1 MTAPDRDEPTTANAQ
16 AGGAGAGKGRALRY
30 QHVYDLVVAMIE
42 ERGLGEGDK
51 LPSTAELAKLADVS
65 VISVRRALDELSHA
79 GIIVRHQGVGTF
91 VAPRRMVSQ
100 PARSGALLDTI
111 TGEYEHEVFR
121 TELLALTVGLPSRNH
136 VDALGLDEGQPVWE
150 ISRVR
155 RLGGESK
162 VVEKA
167 TIPLSLVP
175 ALDQERLEAGD
186 SLYGFLEEKYGLTD
200 AFVEQFFQVDQ
211 PSRWEQEHLGVTE
224 QEAVVRVRG
233 VSFSADEVPYD
244 SYQQTYRAKD
254 FLFYVSGSQAPRL
267 IEPSDSGRWSVK
279 ALGTP

>member
-1 MTAPDRDEPTTANAQ
+1 MTTSDRDDLAAAP
-16 AGGAGAGKGRALRY
+16 AGGPATGRGRALRY
-30 QHVYDLVVAMIE
+30 QHVYDLVVAMIDE
-42 ERGLGEGDK
+42 QGLSEGDK

-111 TGEYEHEVFR
+111 TGEYEHEAFQ
-121 TELLALTVGLPSRNH
+121 TELLSLTVGVPSRNH
-136 VDALGLDEGQPVWE
+136 LDALGLDEGQPVWE

-155 RLGGESK
+155 RLAGEAK

-175 ALDQERLEAGD
+175 ALEQDRLGAGA
-186 SLYGFLEEKYGLTD
+186 SLYEYLEEKYGLTD

-211 PSRWEQEHLGVTE
+211 PSRWEQEHLGVSE
-224 QEAVVRVRG
+224 QESVVRVRG

-279 ALGTP
+279 ALGAP